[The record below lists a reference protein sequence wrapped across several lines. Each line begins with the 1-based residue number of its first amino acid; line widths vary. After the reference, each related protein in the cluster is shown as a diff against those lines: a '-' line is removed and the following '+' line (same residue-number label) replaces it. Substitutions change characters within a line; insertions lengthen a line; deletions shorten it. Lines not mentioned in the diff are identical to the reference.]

1 MDEAGKVTTMPLSP
15 HEQHLLDAIETGL
28 RDRDPEFAA
37 KLTLEGAERTR
48 RRHLVVAHVCLWLGM
63 FLTLTGFALVH
74 DVLGAGVLLLLYG
87 AGILAFAILR
97 ILQLRPPSPGPTGH
111 QWL

>member
-1 MDEAGKVTTMPLSP
+1 MDEAERIMTMPLSP

-28 RDRDPEFAA
+28 RDHDPEFAA
-37 KLTLEGAERTR
+37 KLTLEDADRTR
-48 RRHLVVAHVCLWLGM
+48 RRQMAVAHVCLWFGM

-87 AGILAFAILR
+87 AGILAFAIVR
-97 ILQLRPPSPGPTGH
+97 ILQLRPPAPTPTGH
-111 QWL
+111 Q